1 MKNKPL
7 KTIIPN
13 WTMFG
18 ADRIVVNI
26 FKKEVDAEIFYT
38 AALLFWLNDGS
49 TEEEEYV
56 EKTVTI
62 FTDVVTNDPK
72 QSALILGEYASALF
86 NEVDS
91 IAYVFDEDDKV
102 IEEIDMNELEDED
115 LPEINLEDFGL
126 VETHKKVIH

>member
-1 MKNKPL
+1 
-7 KTIIPN
+7 
-13 WTMFG
+13 
-18 ADRIVVNI
+18 
-26 FKKEVDAEIFYT
+26 
-38 AALLFWLNDGS
+38 
-49 TEEEEYV
+49 
-56 EKTVTI
+56 
-62 FTDVVTNDPK
+62 VVTNDPK

>member
-1 MKNKPL
+1 MKNKL
-7 KTIIPN
+7 LETSIPN
-13 WTMFG
+13 WTMF
-18 ADRIVVNI
+18 AAYRIVVNI
-26 FKKEVDAEIFYT
+26 FKNEVDGEIFYT
-38 AALLFWLNDGS
+38 SALLFWLDDGS
-49 TEEEEYV
+49 SSEIEFK

-62 FTDVVTNDPK
+62 FTNVVTNDPK
-72 QSALILGEYASALF
+72 QCALMLGEYTSALF